1 MENPSCFG
9 DKRLRTLP
17 LLFLRY
23 VNILQKRRNVLRT
36 WREIRDPHRD
46 NSPQV
51 VSSIIIHNGPLCIS
65 VILPLGITK

>member
-1 MENPSCFG
+1 MENPRYLG

-23 VNILQKRRNVLRT
+23 VNTLQKRRNVLRT
-36 WREIRDPHRD
+36 WREIRDRHRD

-51 VSSIIIHNGPLCIS
+51 VSSIIIHIGSPC
-65 VILPLGITK
+65 VILPLAKKK